1 MGFFETVTPAE
12 MRAGQLLTFWT
23 MIVTMFVGYVPP
35 LRPYAHRIR
44 LTAAA
49 VYLLGALGFAVYFVA
64 FR

>member
-12 MRAGQLLTFWT
+12 MQAGRMLTLGT
-23 MIVTMFVGYVPP
+23 MVVMMFVGHVPP

-44 LTAAA
+44 LTAGAA
-49 VYLLGALGFAVYFVA
+49 YILGVLGFAVYFLA

>member
-12 MRAGQLLTFWT
+12 MQVGRTLGLAT
-23 MIVTMFVGYVPP
+23 MLVLIFVGYIPP

-44 LTAAA
+44 LAAAA
-49 VYLLGALGFAVYFVA
+49 VYILGVLGFAVYFVA

>member
-12 MRAGQLLTFWT
+12 MEAGRTLSLAT
-23 MIVTMFVGYVPP
+23 ILVLIFVGFIPP

-44 LTAAA
+44 LAAA
-49 VYLLGALGFAVYFVA
+49 GAYILGVLGFAVYFVA